1 MVPVSRHSASSA
13 VVDGSTA
20 RAAGAGRRLDS
31 DAPRRRGLEEG
42 RR

>member
-1 MVPVSRHSASSA
+1 MVPVSHHSASSA
-13 VVDGSTA
+13 VVDDSTT

-31 DAPRRRGLEEG
+31 NAPKRRGLEEV